1 MKTIIYLH
9 GFGSSGQSHTVTYLR
24 KLMPDCRVI
33 APDIPVDPKN
43 ALPFLEGLCEKEKP
57 DVIIGTSMGGMY
69 AMQLVDYPRI
79 CVNPALRMTEQSKIL
94 TIGKH
99 EYFQPTE
106 TGETTFVITD
116 EIIKHFRE
124 MEEHMYDEWTKE
136 NRRFC
141 WGFFGDEDTIARCE
155 DEFEEH
161 FPSNVFDYHGGHR
174 MNNSVL
180 KNIIVPFI
188 HDLFEDLNI

>member
-1 MKTIIYLH
+1 MYLH

-24 KLMPDCRVI
+24 KLMPDFRVI

-43 ALPFLEGLCEKEKP
+43 ALPFLKGLCEKEKP
-57 DVIIGTSMGGMY
+57 EVIIGTSMGGMY
-69 AMQLVDYPRI
+69 AMQMVNYPRI

-99 EYFQPTE
+99 DYFQPTA

-116 EIIKHFRE
+116 EIIQHFRE
-124 MEEHMYDEWTKE
+124 MEEHMYDEWTEE

-141 WGFFGDEDTIARCE
+141 WGFFGDEDTIARCG

-188 HDLFEDLNI
+188 RDLFEGLNI

>member
-1 MKTIIYLH
+1 MYLH
-9 GFGSSGQSHTVTYLR
+9 GFGSSGQSNTVTYLK
-24 KLMPDCRVI
+24 KLMPDCRVV
-33 APDIPVDPKN
+33 APDIPIDPKD
-43 ALPFLEGLCEKEKP
+43 ALPFLKGLCKKKKP

-79 CVNPALRMTEQSKIL
+79 CVNPALRMTEQSKNL

-99 EYFQPTE
+99 DYFHPTAN
-106 TGETTFVITD
+106 GETTFAITD
-116 EIIKHFRE
+116 EIISHFRE

-141 WGFFGDEDTIARCE
+141 WGFFGDEDEIARCE

-188 HDLFEDLNI
+188 YDLFEELNI